1 MEQKNRKNRNKTGI
15 GLLCI
20 MLLLV
25 ILTGCGAS
33 ATKGA
38 LKDGSYTVYVKLL
51 GGTGKASVASPA
63 SVSVEDGQAYA
74 QIVFSSKHYDYML
87 VDGVKYMDES
97 VEDEEENS
105 TFTIPIDGLDS
116 ELDIVADTTAM
127 SVPHEIEYHLIFRQ
141 DEEALAGAEKEY
153 EAGQELDE
161 KETSAEQKEKT
172 EEAGGGIDFTTLKK
186 TGDVSLLYATQ
197 FQIEEYGVYKM
208 ITIGDERF
216 FHFRYGS
223 FTGNRCTG

>member
-33 ATKGA
+33 DTKEA

-87 VDGVKYMDES
+87 VDGEKFLPVNTEGNSVFEIPVATFDEP
-97 VEDEEENS
+97 V
-105 TFTIPIDGLDS
+105 TVIG
-116 ELDIVADTTAM
+116 DTVAM
-127 SVPHEIEYHLIFRQ
+127 SKPHEIEYTLTFHSDTIK
-141 DEEALAGAEKEY
+141 AL
-153 EAGQELDE
+153 D
-161 KETSAEQKEKT
+161 
-172 EEAGGGIDFTTLKK
+172 
-186 TGDVSLLYATQ
+186 
-197 FQIEEYGVYKM
+197 
-208 ITIGDERF
+208 
-216 FHFRYGS
+216 
-223 FTGNRCTG
+223 

>member
-33 ATKGA
+33 DTKEA

-105 TFTIPIDGLDS
+105 TFTIPIDGLDC

-141 DEEALAGAEKEY
+141 DEEELAGAEKEY
-153 EAGQELDE
+153 EAGQEPDDRE
-161 KETSAEQKEKT
+161 ASADRKETTKE
-172 EEAGGGIDFTTLKK
+172 ADGGIDFTTFCMRR
-186 TGDVSLLYATQ
+186 S
-197 FQIEEYGVYKM
+197 
-208 ITIGDERF
+208 
-216 FHFRYGS
+216 FR
-223 FTGNRCTG
+223 

>member
-87 VDGVKYMDES
+87 VDGEKFLPVNTEGNSVFEIPVAVFDEP
-97 VEDEEENS
+97 V
-105 TFTIPIDGLDS
+105 TVIG
-116 ELDIVADTTAM
+116 DTVAM
-127 SVPHEIEYHLIFRQ
+127 SKPHEIEYTLTFHSYTIK
-141 DEEALAGAEKEY
+141 AL
-153 EAGQELDE
+153 D
-161 KETSAEQKEKT
+161 
-172 EEAGGGIDFTTLKK
+172 
-186 TGDVSLLYATQ
+186 
-197 FQIEEYGVYKM
+197 
-208 ITIGDERF
+208 
-216 FHFRYGS
+216 
-223 FTGNRCTG
+223 

>member
-20 MLLLV
+20 MLLLA

-33 ATKGA
+33 DTKEA

-97 VEDEEENS
+97 VEDEE
-105 TFTIPIDGLDS
+105 
-116 ELDIVADTTAM
+116 
-127 SVPHEIEYHLIFRQ
+127 
-141 DEEALAGAEKEY
+141 
-153 EAGQELDE
+153 
-161 KETSAEQKEKT
+161 
-172 EEAGGGIDFTTLKK
+172 
-186 TGDVSLLYATQ
+186 VSW
-197 FQIEEYGVYKM
+197 I
-208 ITIGDERF
+208 
-216 FHFRYGS
+216 
-223 FTGNRCTG
+223 

>member
-33 ATKGA
+33 DTKEA

-87 VDGVKYMDES
+87 VDGEKYEP
-97 VEDEEENS
+97 VNTEGNS
-105 TFTIPIDGLDS
+105 TFEIPVDGFDYPM
-116 ELDIVADTTAM
+116 EVVADTVAM
-127 SVPHEIEYHLIFRQ
+127 SEPHEIEY
-141 DEEALAGAEKEY
+141 
-153 EAGQELDE
+153 
-161 KETSAEQKEKT
+161 
-172 EEAGGGIDFTTLKK
+172 TL
-186 TGDVSLLYATQ
+186 TFNLN
-197 FQIEEYGVYKM
+197 E
-208 ITIGDERF
+208 
-216 FHFRYGS
+216 
-223 FTGNRCTG
+223 